1 MEDDILLAD
10 GFEKALIGVGRR
22 CGQPDIAVYDEEK
35 CIEVLMS
42 QDMDRE
48 TAIEY
53 FEFNV
58 VGAWMGDKT
67 PLFMGPLDG

>member
-1 MEDDILLAD
+1 
-10 GFEKALIGVGRR
+10 
-22 CGQPDIAVYDEEK
+22 VYDEEE

-58 VGAWMGDKT
+58 VGAWVGDKT
-67 PLFMGPLDG
+67 PLFMGPPDG

>member
-1 MEDDILLAD
+1 MEDYILVAD
-10 GFEKALIGVGRR
+10 GFEKALLGVGRR
-22 CGQPDIAVYDEEK
+22 ALQPDIAVYDEDK

-42 QDMDRE
+42 QGMDRE

-58 VGAWMGDKT
+58 VGAWVGDKT
-67 PLFMGPLDG
+67 PLFLGPPDG

>member
-1 MEDDILLAD
+1 MEDGILVAD
-10 GFEKALIGVGRR
+10 GFEAALIGVGRR
-22 CGQPDIAVYDEEK
+22 AGQPDIAVYDEEK

-67 PLFMGPLDG
+67 PLFMGPPDG

>member
-1 MEDDILLAD
+1 MEDGILLAD

>member
-58 VGAWMGDKT
+58 AGAYVGEMTPCFVTMGE
-67 PLFMGPLDG
+67 

>member
-1 MEDDILLAD
+1 MEDYILVAD
-10 GFEKALIGVGRR
+10 GFEKALLGVGRR
-22 CGQPDIAVYDEEK
+22 ALQPDIAVYDENK

-42 QDMDRE
+42 QGMDRE

-58 VGAWMGDKT
+58 VGAWVGDKT
-67 PLFMGPLDG
+67 PLFLGPSDG